1 MREAGS
7 GLVIV
12 TNKTKEDT
20 ERVSLESRLAPLRE
34 VCQRCD
40 KAGINYT
47 VSQSFGEPGET
58 RETVEAKL
66 SFLNEIEPALA
77 NLRVGVR
84 IRPDSPTADAA
95 IKEGIIKDES
105 DLIAPSF
112 YIAEPVR
119 DWIVDRLK
127 AEAEANPR
135 WNVV

>member
-1 MREAGS
+1 M
-7 GLVIV
+7 
-12 TNKTKEDT
+12 D
-20 ERVSLESRLAPLRE
+20 
-34 VCQRCD
+34 
-40 KAGINYT
+40 
-47 VSQSFGEPGET
+47 
-58 RETVEAKL
+58 AKL
-66 SFLNEIEPALA
+66 AFLNEIEPAIA

-95 IKEGIIKDES
+95 IKEGIIKGES

>member
-1 MREAGS
+1 
-7 GLVIV
+7 
-12 TNKTKEDT
+12 
-20 ERVSLESRLAPLRE
+20 
-34 VCQRCD
+34 
-40 KAGINYT
+40 
-47 VSQSFGEPGET
+47 
-58 RETVEAKL
+58 
-66 SFLNEIEPALA
+66 A

-127 AEAEANPR
+127 VEAEANPR

>member
-1 MREAGS
+1 M
-7 GLVIV
+7 
-12 TNKTKEDT
+12 
-20 ERVSLESRLAPLRE
+20 
-34 VCQRCD
+34 
-40 KAGINYT
+40 
-47 VSQSFGEPGET
+47 
-58 RETVEAKL
+58 EAKL

-84 IRPDSPTADAA
+84 IRPDTPTADAA
-95 IKEGIIKDES
+95 IKEGIIES
-105 DLIAPSF
+105 ENDLIRPSF